1 MFPSDII
8 FLIFS
13 FVVLLIIILLLQ
25 CVHNSP
31 VGEKV
36 SAEDLDADLDKYHA
50 AAAMETS
57 YIYIYIY
64 RTALTNAICRGSF
77 STSRPYSGICKGGW
91 GTAPICK
98 SGWVRAAPL
107 AALTTAS

>member
-25 CVHNSP
+25 CVHNNL

-50 AAAMETS
+50 AAAMKTS
-57 YIYIYIY
+57 
-64 RTALTNAICRGSF
+64 
-77 STSRPYSGICKGGW
+77 
-91 GTAPICK
+91 
-98 SGWVRAAPL
+98 
-107 AALTTAS
+107 